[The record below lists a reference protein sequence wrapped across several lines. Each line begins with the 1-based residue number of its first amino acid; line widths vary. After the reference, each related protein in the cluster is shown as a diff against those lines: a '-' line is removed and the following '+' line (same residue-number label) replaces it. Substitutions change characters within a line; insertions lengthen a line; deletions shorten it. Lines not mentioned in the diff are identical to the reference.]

1 MPENKGYKHYCNRSC
16 EYFPCHK
23 DVDAE
28 NFSCMF
34 CYCPL
39 YPLKKCGGNYTY
51 TKKGIKDCSACTM
64 PHDPANY
71 EKVMEGCGKVC
82 REFGSK
88 RRQRCIRAAICMLLA
103 LIMGALCI
111 VLPSVLLS
119 NAWRITEAMDI
130 PEVTQVL
137 AQLADTRHTG
147 SFIVAG
153 ICALLTFIISVRLH
167 RNKIFAAILI
177 LIVFILCLPAA
188 LLLTESNGVPVY
200 TIVQIL
206 LEYLESGAF

>member
-1 MPENKGYKHYCNRSC
+1 
-16 EYFPCHK
+16 
-23 DVDAE
+23 
-28 NFSCMF
+28 
-34 CYCPL
+34 
-39 YPLKKCGGNYTY
+39 
-51 TKKGIKDCSACTM
+51 
-64 PHDPANY
+64 
-71 EKVMEGCGKVC
+71 
-82 REFGSK
+82 
-88 RRQRCIRAAICMLLA
+88 MLLA